1 MGALKCFEPLTD
13 SVERFFVL
21 TRFEQRNKLS
31 ELPDMVPV
39 VANVVSLR

>member
-1 MGALKCFEPLTD
+1 MGAQIEPLTE
-13 SVERFFVL
+13 SVERFFASIRL
-21 TRFEQRNKLS
+21 EQRNKLS